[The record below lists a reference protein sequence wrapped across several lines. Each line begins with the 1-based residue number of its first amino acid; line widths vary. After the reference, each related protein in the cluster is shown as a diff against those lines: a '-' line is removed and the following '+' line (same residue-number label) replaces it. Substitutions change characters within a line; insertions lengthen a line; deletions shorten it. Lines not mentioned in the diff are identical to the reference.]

1 LDILYKGGYSTSFSE
16 IQEPMRV
23 NFLTDPSQYR
33 HWKLN
38 VSGERAE
45 LILDVDENGGL
56 YEGYELKLNSY
67 DLGVDIELYD
77 AIQRLRFEYP
87 RVKVVVIKS
96 GKGKV
101 FCAGAN
107 IKMLAGANHADKVN
121 FCKFTNETRGA
132 IEDASQ
138 NSGQIY
144 IAAVEGACAGGGYE
158 LALATEHIILVDDG
172 SSSVSLPEVA
182 LLAVLPGTGG
192 ITRITDKRMVRRDR
206 ADMFCSSEAGARGSR
221 ALEWN
226 LIDDLVSPTKFNDL
240 VKQRADEFATRSD
253 RPTDQEGIKLG
264 PLTVKQED
272 KCYQYSSVSVD
283 LNHDLGIAEIKILG
297 PTDGVPNDV
306 NQLLLEGDQFW
317 PLRVARE
324 LDDAIL
330 QLRFN
335 ELQIGVIVFKSIG
348 SSQEVLRYCNFLQA
362 NTHHWFV
369 REVIFYWTR
378 VLKRIDLTSRSLIS
392 LITPNSC
399 FAGFLAEIILASD
412 RSFMCEDVFEEFGD
426 LEASIILTSSNF
438 GRHPMCNNLS
448 RLATRFLGQPEMIEN
463 IELNIDKPILATE
476 ADALGLVSMSCDEID
491 WDDEVRLFLEERSSF
506 SPDALTAMEAN
517 TRFAGPETMETK
529 IFGRLSAWQNWI
541 FQRPNAVGST
551 GALKLYG
558 TGKRADFDK
567 KRV

>member
-1 LDILYKGGYSTSFSE
+1 
-16 IQEPMRV
+16 M

-87 RVKVVVIKS
+87 KVKVVVLKS

-192 ITRITDKRMVRRDR
+192 ITRVTDKRMVRRDR

-226 LIDDLVSPTKFNDL
+226 LVDDLVSPTKFNDL

-253 RPTDQEGIKLG
+253 RPTDQEGVKLG

-306 NQLLLEGDQFW
+306 NQLLLEGDRFW

-348 SSQEVLRYCNFLQA
+348 SSQEVSRYCNFLQE

-448 RLATRFLGQPEMIEN
+448 RLATRFLGQPELIEN

>member
-1 LDILYKGGYSTSFSE
+1 
-16 IQEPMRV
+16 V

-87 RVKVVVIKS
+87 RVKVVVLKS

-192 ITRITDKRMVRRDR
+192 ITRVTDKRMVRRDR
-206 ADMFCSSEAGARGSR
+206 ADMFCSSEAGARGTR

-226 LIDDLVSPTKFNDL
+226 LVDDLVSPTKFNDL

>member
-1 LDILYKGGYSTSFSE
+1 
-16 IQEPMRV
+16 MRV

-87 RVKVVVIKS
+87 RVKVVVLKS

-138 NSGQIY
+138 KSGQIY

-192 ITRITDKRMVRRDR
+192 ITRVTDKRMVRRDR

-226 LIDDLVSPTKFNDL
+226 LVDDLVSPTKFNDL

-264 PLTVKQED
+264 PLTVKQEE

-348 SSQEVLRYCNFLQA
+348 SSQEVSRYCNFLQA

-399 FAGFLAEIILASD
+399 FAGFLAEIMLASD

-438 GRHPMCNNLS
+438 GSHPMCNNLS

-517 TRFAGPETMETK
+517 IRFAGPETMETK

>member
-1 LDILYKGGYSTSFSE
+1 
-16 IQEPMRV
+16 M

-87 RVKVVVIKS
+87 RVKVVVLKS

-138 NSGQIY
+138 KSGQIY

-192 ITRITDKRMVRRDR
+192 ITRVTDKRMVRRDR

-226 LIDDLVSPTKFNDL
+226 LVDDLVSPTKFNDL

-348 SSQEVLRYCNFLQA
+348 SSQEVSRYCNFLQA

-399 FAGFLAEIILASD
+399 FAGFLAEIMLASD

-517 TRFAGPETMETK
+517 IRFAGPETMETK

>member
-1 LDILYKGGYSTSFSE
+1 
-16 IQEPMRV
+16 MRV

-87 RVKVVVIKS
+87 RVKVVVLKS

-172 SSSVSLPEVA
+172 SSTVSLPEVA

-192 ITRITDKRMVRRDR
+192 ITRVTDKRMVRRDR

-226 LIDDLVSPTKFNDL
+226 LVDDLVSPTKFNDL

-306 NQLLLEGDQFW
+306 NQLLLEGDRFW

-348 SSQEVLRYCNFLQA
+348 SSQEVSRYCNFLQE

-448 RLATRFLGQPEMIEN
+448 RLATRFLGQPELIEN

>member
-1 LDILYKGGYSTSFSE
+1 
-16 IQEPMRV
+16 MRV

-38 VSGERAE
+38 ISGEWAE

-67 DLGVDIELYD
+67 DLGVDIELND
-77 AIQRLRFEYP
+77 AIQRLRFENP
-87 RVKVVVIKS
+87 KVKVVILKS
-96 GKGKV
+96 GKDKV

-107 IKMLAGANHADKVN
+107 IKMLGGASHADKVN

-158 LALATEHIILVDDG
+158 LALAAEHIILVDDG

-192 ITRITDKRMVRRDR
+192 ITRVTDKRMVRRDR
-206 ADMFCSSEAGARGSR
+206 ADIFCSTEAGARGSR

-226 LIDDLVSPTKFNDL
+226 LVDDLVSPTKFNDL
-240 VKQRADEFATRSD
+240 VKRRADEFASRSG

-264 PLTVKQED
+264 PLKVKHDD
-272 KCYQYSSVSVD
+272 KSYQYSSVSVD
-283 LNHDLGIAEIKILG
+283 LDPELGIAEITILG
-297 PTDGVPNDV
+297 PTDDVPNDI
-306 NQLLLEGDQFW
+306 NQMLLEGDRFW

-335 ELQIGVIVFKSIG
+335 ELEIGVIVFKSTG
-348 SSQEVLRYCNFLQA
+348 SPVEVAKYCNFLQE
-362 NTHHWFV
+362 NKDHWLA
-369 REVIFYWTR
+369 REIVFYWTR
-378 VLKRIDLTSRSLIS
+378 VLKRIDLTSRSLVS
-392 LITPNSC
+392 LITPDSC
-399 FAGFLAEIILASD
+399 FAGFLAEIIFASD

-438 GRHPMCNNLS
+438 GSHPMCNNLT
-448 RLATRFLGQPEMIEN
+448 RLATRFIGQPEMIED
-463 IELNIDKPILATE
+463 IELNVDKPILAE
-476 ADALGLVSMSCDEID
+476 QADALGLVSMSCDDID
-491 WDDEVRLFLEERSSF
+491 WDDEVRLFLEERTSF

-541 FQRPNAVGST
+541 FQRPNAVGGE

>member
-1 LDILYKGGYSTSFSE
+1 
-16 IQEPMRV
+16 M

-87 RVKVVVIKS
+87 RVKVVVLKS

-101 FCAGAN
+101 FSAGAN

-138 NSGQIY
+138 KSGQIY

-192 ITRITDKRMVRRDR
+192 ITRVTDKRMVRRDR

-226 LIDDLVSPTKFNDL
+226 LVDDLVSPTKFNDL

-348 SSQEVLRYCNFLQA
+348 SSQEVSRYCNFLQA

-399 FAGFLAEIILASD
+399 FAGFLAEIMLASD

-517 TRFAGPETMETK
+517 IRFAGPETMETK

>member
-1 LDILYKGGYSTSFSE
+1 
-16 IQEPMRV
+16 M
-23 NFLTDPSQYR
+23 N
-33 HWKLN
+33 
-38 VSGERAE
+38 
-45 LILDVDENGGL
+45 
-56 YEGYELKLNSY
+56 
-67 DLGVDIELYD
+67 D
-77 AIQRLRFEYP
+77 AIQRLRFENP
-87 RVKVVVIKS
+87 KVKVVILKS
-96 GKGKV
+96 GKDKV

-107 IKMLAGANHADKVN
+107 IKMLGRANHADKVN

-192 ITRITDKRMVRRDR
+192 ITRVTDKRMVRRDR
-206 ADMFCSSEAGARGSR
+206 ADIFCSTEAGARGSR

-226 LIDDLVSPTKFNDL
+226 LVDDLVSPTKFNDL
-240 VKQRADEFATRSD
+240 VKRRADEFASRSG
-253 RPTDQEGIKLG
+253 RPNDQEGIKLG
-264 PLTVKQED
+264 LLEVKHDD
-272 KCYQYSSVSVD
+272 KSYQYSSVSVD
-283 LNHDLGIAEIKILG
+283 LNPELGIAEITILG
-297 PTDGVPNDV
+297 PTDDVPNDI
-306 NQLLLEGDQFW
+306 NQMLLEGDRFW

-335 ELQIGVIVFKSIG
+335 ELEIGVIVFKSMG
-348 SSQEVLRYCNFLQA
+348 SSAEVAKYCNFLQE
-362 NTHHWFV
+362 NKDHWLA
-369 REVIFYWTR
+369 REIVFYWTR

-392 LITPNSC
+392 LITPDSC
-399 FAGFLAEIILASD
+399 FAGFLAEIIFASD

-438 GRHPMCNNLS
+438 GSHPMCNNLT
-448 RLATRFLGQPEMIEN
+448 RLATRFIGQPEMIED
-463 IELNIDKPILATE
+463 IELNVGRPILAE
-476 ADALGLVSMSCDEID
+476 KADALGLVSMSCDDID
-491 WDDEVRLFLEERSSF
+491 WDDEVRLFLEERTSF

-541 FQRPNAVGST
+541 FQRPNAVGGE

-558 TGKRADFDK
+558 TGKRADFDR

>member
-1 LDILYKGGYSTSFSE
+1 
-16 IQEPMRV
+16 MRV

-87 RVKVVVIKS
+87 RVKVVVLKS

-192 ITRITDKRMVRRDR
+192 ITRVTDKRMVRRDR

-226 LIDDLVSPTKFNDL
+226 LVDDLVSPTKFNDL

-297 PTDGVPNDV
+297 PTDGVSNDV
-306 NQLLLEGDQFW
+306 NQLLLEGDRFW

-348 SSQEVLRYCNFLQA
+348 SSQEVSRYCNFLQE

-448 RLATRFLGQPEMIEN
+448 RLSTRFLGQPEMIEN
-463 IELNIDKPILATE
+463 IELNIDKPILAKE

>member
-1 LDILYKGGYSTSFSE
+1 
-16 IQEPMRV
+16 MRV

-38 VSGERAE
+38 IFGEWAE

-67 DLGVDIELYD
+67 DLGVDIELND
-77 AIQRLRFEYP
+77 AIQRLRFENP
-87 RVKVVVIKS
+87 KVKVVILKS
-96 GKGKV
+96 GRDKV

-107 IKMLAGANHADKVN
+107 IKMLGGASHADKVN

-158 LALATEHIILVDDG
+158 LALAAEHIILVDDG

-192 ITRITDKRMVRRDR
+192 ITRVTDKRMVRRDR
-206 ADMFCSSEAGARGSR
+206 ADIFCSTEAGARGSR

-226 LIDDLVSPTKFNDL
+226 LVDDLVSPTKFNDL
-240 VKQRADEFATRSD
+240 VKRRADEFASRSG

-264 PLTVKQED
+264 PLKVKHDD
-272 KCYQYSSVSVD
+272 KSYQYSSVSVD
-283 LNHDLGIAEIKILG
+283 LDPELGIAEITILG
-297 PTDGVPNDV
+297 PTDDVPNDI
-306 NQLLLEGDQFW
+306 NQMLLEGDRFW

-335 ELQIGVIVFKSIG
+335 ELEIGVIVFKSTG
-348 SSQEVLRYCNFLQA
+348 SPVEVAKYCNFLQE
-362 NTHHWFV
+362 NKDHWLA
-369 REVIFYWTR
+369 REIVFYWTR
-378 VLKRIDLTSRSLIS
+378 VLKRIDLTSRSLVS
-392 LITPNSC
+392 LITPDSC
-399 FAGFLAEIILASD
+399 FAGFLAEIIFASD

-438 GRHPMCNNLS
+438 GSHPMCNNLT
-448 RLATRFLGQPEMIEN
+448 RLATRFIGQPEMIED
-463 IELNIDKPILATE
+463 IELNVDKPILAE
-476 ADALGLVSMSCDEID
+476 QADALGLVSMSCDDID
-491 WDDEVRLFLEERSSF
+491 WDDEVRLFLEERTSF

-541 FQRPNAVGST
+541 FQRPNAVGGE

>member
-1 LDILYKGGYSTSFSE
+1 
-16 IQEPMRV
+16 M

-87 RVKVVVIKS
+87 RVKVVVLKS

-138 NSGQIY
+138 KSGQIY

-192 ITRITDKRMVRRDR
+192 ITRVTDKRMVRRDR
-206 ADMFCSSEAGARGSR
+206 ADLFCSSEAGARGSR

-226 LIDDLVSPTKFNDL
+226 LVDDLVSPTKFNDL

-348 SSQEVLRYCNFLQA
+348 SSQEVSRYCNFLQA

-399 FAGFLAEIILASD
+399 FAGFLAEIMLASD

-517 TRFAGPETMETK
+517 IRFAGPETMETK

>member
-1 LDILYKGGYSTSFSE
+1 
-16 IQEPMRV
+16 MRV

-87 RVKVVVIKS
+87 RVKVVVLKS

-206 ADMFCSSEAGARGSR
+206 ADMFCSSEAGARGTR

-226 LIDDLVSPTKFNDL
+226 LVDDLVSPTKFNDL
-240 VKQRADEFATRSD
+240 VKQRAAGVNERVNLFQPGDFVLAQSREKMNSMKLMLRS
-253 RPTDQEGIKLG
+253 
-264 PLTVKQED
+264 
-272 KCYQYSSVSVD
+272 
-283 LNHDLGIAEIKILG
+283 H
-297 PTDGVPNDV
+297 
-306 NQLLLEGDQFW
+306 F
-317 PLRVARE
+317 
-324 LDDAIL
+324 
-330 QLRFN
+330 
-335 ELQIGVIVFKSIG
+335 
-348 SSQEVLRYCNFLQA
+348 
-362 NTHHWFV
+362 
-369 REVIFYWTR
+369 
-378 VLKRIDLTSRSLIS
+378 
-392 LITPNSC
+392 
-399 FAGFLAEIILASD
+399 
-412 RSFMCEDVFEEFGD
+412 
-426 LEASIILTSSNF
+426 
-438 GRHPMCNNLS
+438 
-448 RLATRFLGQPEMIEN
+448 
-463 IELNIDKPILATE
+463 
-476 ADALGLVSMSCDEID
+476 
-491 WDDEVRLFLEERSSF
+491 
-506 SPDALTAMEAN
+506 
-517 TRFAGPETMETK
+517 
-529 IFGRLSAWQNWI
+529 
-541 FQRPNAVGST
+541 
-551 GALKLYG
+551 
-558 TGKRADFDK
+558 
-567 KRV
+567 

>member
-1 LDILYKGGYSTSFSE
+1 
-16 IQEPMRV
+16 MRV
-23 NFLTDPSQYR
+23 NFLTDPSKYK

-38 VSGERAE
+38 FSGERAE

-67 DLGVDIELYD
+67 DLGVDIELND
-77 AIQRLRFEYP
+77 AIQRLRFENP
-87 RVKVVVIKS
+87 KVKVVILKS
-96 GKGKV
+96 GKDKV

-107 IKMLAGANHADKVN
+107 IKMLGRANHADKVN

-138 NSGQIY
+138 NSEQIY

-192 ITRITDKRMVRRDR
+192 LTRVTDKRMVRRDR
-206 ADMFCSSEAGARGSR
+206 ADIFCSTEAGARGSR

-226 LIDDLVSPTKFNDL
+226 LVDDLVSPTKFNDL
-240 VKQRADEFATRSD
+240 VKRRADEFASRSG

-264 PLTVKQED
+264 PLKVKHDD
-272 KCYQYSSVSVD
+272 KSYQYSSVSVD
-283 LNHDLGIAEIKILG
+283 LNPALGIAEITILG
-297 PTDGVPNDV
+297 PTDDVPNDI
-306 NQLLLEGDQFW
+306 NQMLLEGDRFW

-335 ELQIGVIVFKSIG
+335 ELEIGVIVFKSMG
-348 SSQEVLRYCNFLQA
+348 SSAEVAKYCNFLQE
-362 NTHHWFV
+362 NKDHWLA
-369 REVIFYWTR
+369 REIVFYWTR

-392 LITPNSC
+392 LITPDSC
-399 FAGFLAEIILASD
+399 FAGFLAEIIFASD

-438 GRHPMCNNLS
+438 GSHPMCNNLT
-448 RLATRFLGQPEMIEN
+448 RLATRFIGQPEMIED
-463 IELNIDKPILATE
+463 IELNVDKPILAE
-476 ADALGLVSMSCDEID
+476 QADALGLVSMSCDDID
-491 WDDEVRLFLEERSSF
+491 WDDEVRLFLEERTSF

-541 FQRPNAVGST
+541 FQRPNAVGGK

>member
-1 LDILYKGGYSTSFSE
+1 
-16 IQEPMRV
+16 M

-87 RVKVVVIKS
+87 RVKVVVLKS

-138 NSGQIY
+138 KSGQIY

-192 ITRITDKRMVRRDR
+192 ITRVTDKRMVRRDR

-226 LIDDLVSPTKFNDL
+226 LVDDLVSPTKFNDL

-264 PLTVKQED
+264 PLTVKQEE

-348 SSQEVLRYCNFLQA
+348 SSQEVSRYCNFLQA

-399 FAGFLAEIILASD
+399 FAGFLAEIMLASD

-438 GRHPMCNNLS
+438 GSHPMCNNLS

-517 TRFAGPETMETK
+517 IRFAGPETMETK

>member
-1 LDILYKGGYSTSFSE
+1 
-16 IQEPMRV
+16 MRV

-38 VSGERAE
+38 ISGEWAE

-77 AIQRLRFEYP
+77 AILRLRFENP
-87 RVKVVVIKS
+87 KVKVVILKS
-96 GKGKV
+96 GKDKV

-107 IKMLAGANHADKVN
+107 IKMLGGASHADKVN

-138 NSGQIY
+138 NSEQIY

-158 LALATEHIILVDDG
+158 LALAAEHIILVDDG

-192 ITRITDKRMVRRDR
+192 ITRVTDKRMVRRDR
-206 ADMFCSSEAGARGSR
+206 ADIFCSTEAGARGSR

-226 LIDDLVSPTKFNDL
+226 LVDDLVSPTKFNDL
-240 VKQRADEFATRSD
+240 VKQRADEFAGRSD
-253 RPTDQEGIKLG
+253 RPTDQEGIRLA
-264 PLTVKQED
+264 PLKVKHED
-272 KCYQYSSVSVD
+272 TSYHYSSLRVD
-283 LNHDLGIAEIKILG
+283 LNPEMGVGEITILG
-297 PTDGVPNDV
+297 PNDDVPNDV
-306 NQLLLEGDQFW
+306 NQLLLEGDRFW

-330 QLRFN
+330 QIRFN
-335 ELQIGVIVFKSIG
+335 ELEIGVIVFKSMG
-348 SSQEVLRYCNFLQA
+348 SPVEVARYCNFLQQ
-362 NTHHWFV
+362 NKDHWLA
-369 REVIFYWTR
+369 REIVFYWTR
-378 VLKRIDLTSRSLIS
+378 VLKRIDLTSRSLVS
-392 LITPNSC
+392 LITPDSC
-399 FAGFLAEIILASD
+399 FAGFLAEIIFASD

-438 GRHPMCNNLS
+438 GSHPMCNNLT
-448 RLATRFLGQPEMIEN
+448 RLATRFIGQPEMIED
-463 IELNIDKPILATE
+463 IELNVDKPILAE
-476 ADALGLVSMSCDEID
+476 QADALGLVSMSCDDID
-491 WDDEVRLFLEERSSF
+491 WDDEVRLFLEERTSF

-541 FQRPNAVGST
+541 FQRPNAVGGK

>member
-1 LDILYKGGYSTSFSE
+1 
-16 IQEPMRV
+16 MRV

-87 RVKVVVIKS
+87 RVKVVVLKS

-138 NSGQIY
+138 KSGQIY

-192 ITRITDKRMVRRDR
+192 ITRVTDKRMVRRDR
-206 ADMFCSSEAGARGSR
+206 ADLFCSSEAGARGSR

-226 LIDDLVSPTKFNDL
+226 LVDDLVSPTKFNDL

-348 SSQEVLRYCNFLQA
+348 SSQEVSRYCNFLQA

-399 FAGFLAEIILASD
+399 FAGFLAEIMLASD

-517 TRFAGPETMETK
+517 IRFAGPETMETK

>member
-1 LDILYKGGYSTSFSE
+1 
-16 IQEPMRV
+16 M

-87 RVKVVVIKS
+87 RVKVVVLKS

-144 IAAVEGACAGGGYE
+144 MAAVEGACAGGGYE

-192 ITRITDKRMVRRDR
+192 ITRVTDKRMVRRDR
-206 ADMFCSSEAGARGSR
+206 ADMFCSSEAGARGTR

-226 LIDDLVSPTKFNDL
+226 LVDDLVSPTKFNDL